1 MPSKKPKPAKVSIA
15 PRSGVVVWGIV
26 ARPIGLGMDC
36 VYLPHVRSTRRL
48 ALESARSKKWTCK
61 YRAVPLILADPSLYK
76 VVPITP
82 TKPTKV
88 KAPEAVKCWAG
99 ITQTGRVQRW
109 ESENDGNRHLAIY
122 PTRRDARSD
131 WTMVVPG
138 VFTPTKPTRRKT

>member
-1 MPSKKPKPAKVSIA
+1 MPSKKKPKRAKVKVPKAMRGFACAMENGLIH
-15 PRSGVVVWGIV
+15 PNNICLMRYV
-26 ARPIGLGMDC
+26 AETWAEN
-36 VYLPHVRSTRRL
+36 Y
-48 ALESARSKKWTCK
+48 SAR
-61 YRAVPLILADPSLYK
+61 YRIPFHVWPIT
-76 VVPITP
+76 VTITP